1 MQLICPNPSCAKRFR
16 ISSYVEGKTY
26 LCPQCQTPLQASG
39 EVAPTLAPASQGSPS
54 PTVVTGG
61 GLGET
66 AQTLVEGGAAPSS
79 EATLVTGAGD
89 ADRTLVQG
97 AGAVESTQIEGSPG
111 GGSSSSTAGIGFYE
125 DVELIDQGGMGCI
138 LRATD
143 GKIGRQVAVK
153 MLLSEVSG
161 HPQLQ
166 RRFLNEARITGQ
178 LEHPNIVPIHE
189 MDRTEDGRDY
199 FSMQLI
205 QGRSLAD
212 RVEIAA
218 KRAQATGKGHDGRC
232 WLPDFLKICDAM
244 SFAHSKR
251 IIHRD
256 LKPANVMV
264 GEFGEV
270 LVMDWG

>member
-1 MQLICPNPSCAKRFR
+1 MNLVCPNPSCAKRFR
-16 ISSYVEGKTY
+16 ISSYVQGKTY
-26 LCPQCQTPLQASG
+26 LCPQCQTPLQANG
-39 EVAPTLAPASQGSPS
+39 EVAPTLAPASPASPS

-61 GLGET
+61 GSGET
-66 AQTLVEGGAAPSS
+66 AQTRVQGGVSTSPPATRGTGGDGGEMERTLVEGGAASS
-79 EATLVTGAGD
+79 SDATLVTGADD

-97 AGAVESTQIEGSPG
+97 AGASEPSRIEGSSG
-111 GGSSSSTAGIGFYE
+111 GGSASSSEGIGFYQ

-143 GKIGRQVAVK
+143 GKIGRQVALK
-153 MLLSEVSG
+153 MLLSEVGG

-199 FSMQLI
+199 FSMKLI
-205 QGRSLAD
+205 QGRSLAE
-212 RVEIAA
+212 RVETAA
-218 KRAQATGKGHDGRC
+218 KRARATGKGHDGRR

-244 SFAHSKR
+244 SFAHS
-251 IIHRD
+251 
-256 LKPANVMV
+256 
-264 GEFGEV
+264 
-270 LVMDWG
+270 